1 MLFGVTWYDWHE
13 NKGNRELYIINLTD
27 NKRQK
32 ITSTPKSE
40 YNARWRPDGQKI
52 GYLYPDDNGEMQL
65 FEMNIDG
72 SKMEQISYIKGGING
87 FEYAPDQ
94 KHIAF
99 FKDVK
104 IIPDPQD
111 IYPDC
116 QKQMLE
122 YMKTYYQDIGING

>member
-1 MLFGVTWYDWHE
+1 MQISPDKDKLLFGVTWYDWHE
-13 NKGNRELYIINLTD
+13 NKGNRELYIINLND
-27 NKRQK
+27 KKRQK

-72 SKMEQISYIKGGING
+72 SKTVQISFIKGGING

-99 FKDVK
+99 S
-104 IIPDPQD
+104 
-111 IYPDC
+111 
-116 QKQMLE
+116 
-122 YMKTYYQDIGING
+122 KT